1 MKGETMRKEID
12 RFMEKVVKHPEENG
26 GCWEWTAATYRGGYG
41 HFRRKVEGKW
51 KMVKAHRYS
60 YELFNGPLEKSLFV
74 CHKCD
79 NPSCV
84 NPEHLFLGTAKENS
98 DDKLKKGRFRGG
110 RNPNHKWL
118 TQEVVDAIR
127 EDYKKGLSQ
136 IELVRKY
143 GHNRS
148 QVCRVVNHQTWK

>member
-1 MKGETMRKEID
+1 MRKEID

-26 GCWEWTAATYRGGYG
+26 GCWEWIAATYRGGYG
-41 HFRRKVEGKW
+41 HFRRKVEGNW

-60 YELFNGPLEKSLFV
+60 YELFKGPLEKSLFV